1 MENDTLQRIASR
13 YSKMQGTVVD
23 HFMRPL
29 EFMKRVPFIT
39 SSHGFYNQ
47 YEEFTNVTGAEF
59 REFDAPSTQMSA
71 DTSLQQVKLGVI
83 GGEMSVSEEYALHMA
98 NGSTTDA
105 GAAAAQYFAK
115 QTPQILNNSGK
126 KTENHFIYKILLPK
140 MLEYNRKIAADK
152 AKRTI
157 ISAGGSANAN
167 YTIFAIRQN
176 PELNCGLVSPCG
188 KNKDEVMYMEWL
200 NDGARHRIE
209 VGKDAG
215 KIGFEATWKAFLG
228 YQLACPEYLGAIVN
242 IDPTASKMVTAS
254 MIDDLLDAVEADTS
268 DTILVMHRS
277 MKSKLGALKWEK
289 IDLETSEER
298 VNTRVMAWNGVEMVG
313 TNTMLKGTE
322 GNATLPY

>member
-39 SSHGFYNQ
+39 SSHGFFNQ
-47 YEEFTNVTGAEF
+47 YEEFTNVKGAEF

-83 GGEMSVSEEYALHMA
+83 GGEMSVSEEFALHMA

-105 GAAAAQYFAK
+105 GAAASQYFAK

-140 MLEYNRKIAADK
+140 MMEYNRKIAADK
-152 AKRTI
+152 TKRTI
-157 ISAGGSANAN
+157 FNAGGSDNAN

-242 IDPTASKMVTAS
+242 IDPANDKMVTAP

-289 IDLETSEER
+289 IDLENSEER
-298 VNTRVMAWNGVEMVG
+298 INTRVMAWNGVEMVG

>member
-157 ISAGGSANAN
+157 INAGGSANAN